1 MRKAQPGR
9 TPDDVTIFPALDQLV
24 DTIARTLVIS
34 PNWIG
39 DAVMAQ
45 PLLRALK
52 QRQPARPLDVLAPA
66 WVAPVWRATAEVD
79 SVLETPLR
87 HGALQLGERR
97 SLARALRR
105 RGYLEAYVLPN
116 SFKAAL
122 VPWLSGIPR
131 RIGYRGEMRYGLIN
145 VMHRDD
151 PASPRPMTRLYAAL
165 AAAPGAAQAPP
176 LPDPALAV
184 CPGQQLAARTALG
197 LAPEAPIV
205 AFAPGAE
212 FGPAK
217 RWPAAHFAEL
227 ARLIAQARPDVHILL
242 LGSARDAP
250 VCREIAAAA
259 PGVRN
264 LAGSTALQDAIALL
278 AGALALVT
286 NDSGL
291 MHIACAL
298 QRPVVAIYGP
308 TDPRHTPPLSEL
320 ATVLWLHLDCA
331 PCQQRH
337 CPLGHHH
344 CMTDI
349 SAGMAWRP
357 LAPLVRAEL
366 SGARQS

>member
-1 MRKAQPGR
+1 M
-9 TPDDVTIFPALDQLV
+9 DDSV
-24 DTIARTLVIS
+24 DPIARTLVIS

-52 QRQPARPLDVLAPA
+52 QRAPGRPLDVLAPA

-79 SVLETPLR
+79 SVLETPFH

-97 SLARALRR
+97 RLARALRG

-116 SFKAAL
+116 TFKSAL
-122 VPWLSGIPR
+122 VPWLAGIPQ
-131 RIGYRGEMRYGLIN
+131 RIGYRGETRYGLIN
-145 VMHRDD
+145 VMHHDD
-151 PASPRPMTRLYAAL
+151 PASPRPMTRFYAAL
-165 AAAPGAAQAPP
+165 AAAPGAAGGASP
-176 LPDPALAV
+176 LPDPVLSVSAA
-184 CPGQQLAARTALG
+184 QKLAARAALG
-197 LAPEAPIV
+197 LAADAPVV

-227 ARLIAQARPDVHILL
+227 AQMIAQARPDVHILL
-242 LGSARDAP
+242 LGSAKDAAA
-250 VCREIAAAA
+250 CEEIAAAA
-259 PGVRN
+259 PQVRN
-264 LAGSTALQDAIALL
+264 LAGATSLQDAIALL

-298 QRPVVAIYGP
+298 QRPVVAVYGP
-308 TDPRHTPPLSEL
+308 TDPRHTPPLSAL
-320 ATVLWLHLDCA
+320 ASVLWLHLDCA
-331 PCQQRH
+331 PCQQRS

-344 CMTDI
+344 CMANI

-357 LAPLVRAEL
+357 LAPLVRTEL

>member
-1 MRKAQPGR
+1 MMWIFAPHM
-9 TPDDVTIFPALDQLV
+9 DDSV
-24 DTIARTLVIS
+24 DIARTLVIS

-45 PLLRALK
+45 PLVRALK
-52 QRQPARPLDVLAPA
+52 ERQPARPIDVLAPA

-79 SVLETPLR
+79 SVVETPFR
-87 HGALQLGERR
+87 HDALQLGERR
-97 SLARALRR
+97 SLARSLRR
-105 RGYLEAYVLPN
+105 RGYVEAYVLPN
-116 SFKAAL
+116 AFKSAL
-122 VPWLSGIPR
+122 IPWLAGIPR
-131 RIGYRGEMRYGLIN
+131 RVGYRGEMRYGLIN

-151 PASPRPMTRLYAAL
+151 PASPRPMTRFYAAL
-165 AAAPGAAQAPP
+165 AAAPGAASGVAPA
-176 LPDPALAV
+176 DPALTV
-184 CPGQQLAARTALG
+184 SAAQKLGARAALG
-197 LAPEAPIV
+197 LAAEAPVV

-227 ARLIAQARPDVHILL
+227 ARMIVQARPDVHILL
-242 LGSARDAP
+242 LGSASDAP
-250 VCREIAAAA
+250 VCKEIAAAA
-259 PGVRN
+259 PGVHN
-264 LAGSTALQDAIALL
+264 LAGATSLQDAIALL
-278 AGALALVT
+278 AGATALVT

-320 ATVLWLHLDCA
+320 AAVLWLHLDCA
-331 PCQQRH
+331 PCQQRS

-344 CMTDI
+344 CMTNI
-349 SAGMAWRP
+349 SPGMAWRP
-357 LAPLVRAEL
+357 LAPLVRTEL